1 MIIKTK
7 SGKEYHILW
16 DGIAY
21 DGVLRFAVIDGDM
34 MDIFNTF
41 SDGNETETLTKV
53 NDGQE
58 TVYSGF
64 SVFYGATKDRTG
76 SIVVALKG
84 ER

>member
-1 MIIKTK
+1 MIIRTK

-16 DGIAY
+16 DGIAF
-21 DGVLRFAVIDGDM
+21 DGILRFAVIDGDM
-34 MDIFNTF
+34 KDIFNTF

-64 SVFYGATKDRTG
+64 SVFYGATKDRTD